1 WEHPVYGD
9 SAAGHPEGTPYLQG
23 AVLML
28 DAVTGDVLAMVG
40 GRDFSHSRFNRAV
53 GAWRQPASA
62 FKPFIYAAAIAAGY
76 SPAHRL
82 DDTPIRRDLG
92 GGRVWAPRNYGG
104 RYAESISLRDA
115 LVVSSNTATI
125 RLAEAVGFDRVAEVA
140 ERMGLRGPF
149 PRVP

>member
-82 DDTPIRRDLG
+82 DDS
-92 GGRVWAPRNYGG
+92 PRSEEHTSELQSREN
-104 RYAESISLRDA
+104 
-115 LVVSSNTATI
+115 LVC
-125 RLAEAVGFDRVAEVA
+125 RLLLEKKKRKKQ
-140 ERMGLRGPF
+140 
-149 PRVP
+149 